1 MPNVETRNGWL
12 RFGGNMSEARLLR
25 HCVPGRGLM
34 ISARAIPA
42 WSLPAWGISALAMLT
57 WTGDSRAAEA
67 PAATETGD
75 VAEVVVTALRHE
87 TTLQDAPAAVTVL
100 TAEAIQSAGIKTL
113 DDVARVVPSL
123 RFEGGIRP
131 GVPSISIR
139 GVAGVQGG
147 DAPVSLIVDGVQI
160 PFLELFNQDLLDVSD
175 IELLRGPQGALY
187 GRGAIAGALVINTR
201 RPTNAARDDANF
213 SFASGSDVRLSNTL
227 DGPILP
233 DRVWGQLTVG
243 YQNRRGQIE
252 NVFLDRDMDF
262 VHATHFRA
270 NLFARPDDLTNIELR
285 TVYSYGRYGTNEL
298 ARVPVTPASAIG
310 DFDTYR
316 PSMNYENA
324 DLRLLESISLKVDR
338 ETPIG
343 TLTSV
348 SQYAYSRT
356 KIYNDVD
363 YTSVPQRINFN
374 PIADHAFNQDLRI
387 GSSPPGGLL
396 WSTGVF
402 FQSRSTEND
411 LHITVDPEAVPPF
424 LPGVTSL
431 EFSTSRAW
439 AVYGEIGQEF
449 AHGISVTAAGRY
461 DSERRFDELTN
472 VIGSAAE
479 STFSSF
485 QPSIT
490 LQEKFSPTLSA
501 YATVGKGFRSG
512 GFNAQNLV
520 TPLIGAQRVYP
531 KEETW
536 SYEIGSKA
544 ELWDRRLLLTM
555 AAFHVDYRDGQFAQT
570 IVTPVV
576 ARFITSID
584 REFVNGVEAEMVLK
598 PVPELT
604 VSLSGNFDDATIREF
619 KAVPGYAGNMAPNVY
634 RDSEHLS
641 VEYRR
646 HAFGEFDALGRVDV
660 DRRGSISYDLSNRF
674 RFAPG
679 PLLDVRFGIDCD
691 RWGVAAFGRNLTDKR
706 VPQYF
711 LPLAFTTFSARLENL
726 PITFG
731 VEVHARF
738 E

>member
-1 MPNVETRNGWL
+1 
-12 RFGGNMSEARLLR
+12 MSEARLLR
-25 HCVPGRGLM
+25 RCVPGTLLM
-34 ISARAIPA
+34 LSSCA
-42 WSLPAWGISALAMLT
+42 SLG
-57 WTGDSRAAEA
+57 WTCNSYA
-67 PAATETGD
+67 AATAESAETGD

-87 TTLQDAPAAVTVL
+87 TTLLDAPAAVTVL
-100 TAEAIQSAGIKTL
+100 TADAIQSAGIQTL
-113 DDVARVVPSL
+113 ADVSRVVPAL

-160 PFLELFNQDLLDVSD
+160 PYLELFNQDLLDVSD

-201 RPTNAARDDANF
+201 RPTNSARDDVHA
-213 SFASGSDVRLSNTL
+213 SYSSGSDTRVTNTL

-233 DRVWGQLTVG
+233 DKVWGQLTVG
-243 YQNRRGQIE
+243 YQNRTGQIE

-262 VHATHFRA
+262 VHATNLRA
-270 NLFARPDDLTNIELR
+270 NLFANPDELTQVELR
-285 TVYSYGRYGTNEL
+285 AAYSYGRYGTNEL
-298 ARVPVTPASAIG
+298 SKVPVSPAGAIM
-310 DFDTYR
+310 DFNTYR

-324 DLRLLESISLKVDR
+324 DLRLLESISLKIDR
-338 ETPIG
+338 QTPIG

-363 YTSVPQRINFN
+363 YSPVPQRINFN
-374 PIADHAFNQDLRI
+374 PIADHAFNQDLRL
-387 GSSPPGGLL
+387 GTTTPGGLL
-396 WSTGVF
+396 WNAGAF

-411 LHITVDPEAVPPF
+411 LHITVDPQAVPPF
-424 LPGVTSL
+424 LPGLTSL

-449 AHGISVTAAGRY
+449 AHGISLTAAGRY

-472 VIGSAAE
+472 VPGSGAE
-479 STFSSF
+479 QTFSSF
-485 QPSIT
+485 QPSMT

-544 ELWDRRLLLTM
+544 ELWDRRLMLTL
-555 AAFHVDYRDGQFAQT
+555 AAFHIDYRDGQFAQT

-604 VSLSGNFDDATIREF
+604 VSLSGNFDAATIREF
-619 KAVPGYAGNMAPNVY
+619 KAVPDYVGNMAPNVY

-646 HAFGEFDALGRVDV
+646 HAFGDFDALGRVDV
-660 DRRGSISYDLSNRF
+660 DRRGTISYDLSDRF
-674 RFAPG
+674 KAAPG
-679 PLLDVRFGIDCD
+679 PVLDARLGIDSD
-691 RWGVAAFGRNLTDKR
+691 RWGVAVFGRNLTDR
-706 VPQYF
+706 RFPQYF
-711 LPLAFTTFSARLENL
+711 LPLAFTTAGARLENL

-731 VEVHARF
+731 VEIHARF

>member
-1 MPNVETRNGWL
+1 
-12 RFGGNMSEARLLR
+12 MSEAKLR
-25 HCVPGRGLM
+25 RPAFGLVL
-34 ISARAIPA
+34 SV
-42 WSLPAWGISALAMLT
+42 SALVS
-57 WTGDSRAAEA
+57 WTADSA
-67 PAATETGD
+67 AATAAGPAETAD
-75 VAEVVVTALRHE
+75 VAEVVVTALRRE

-100 TAEAIQSAGIKTL
+100 TADAIQSAGIKTL
-113 DDVARVVPSL
+113 SDVSRVVPAL

-201 RPTNAARDDANF
+201 KPTNSFRDDLNA
-213 SFASGSDVRLSNTL
+213 SFASGSDVRVSNTL
-227 DGPILP
+227 DGAILP
-233 DRVWGQLTVG
+233 DKVWGQLTFG

-252 NVFLDRDMDF
+252 NVFSGQDMDF
-262 VHATHFRA
+262 VHATNWRA
-270 NLFARPDDLTNIELR
+270 NLFATPDDLTRIELR
-285 TVYSYGRYGTNEL
+285 AAYSYGRYGTNEL
-298 ARVPVTPASAIG
+298 AKVPVNPASAIA
-310 DFDTYR
+310 DFNTYR

-324 DLRLLESISLKVDR
+324 DLRLLESISLKIDR
-338 ETPIG
+338 QTPVG

-356 KIYNDVD
+356 KIFNDVD
-363 YTSVPQRINFN
+363 YSSTPQRINFN
-374 PIADHAFNQDLRI
+374 PIADHAFNQDLRL
-387 GSSPPGGLL
+387 GSTTAGGFL
-396 WSTGVF
+396 WNAGVF

-411 LHITVDPEAVPPF
+411 LHITVDPAAVPPF
-424 LPGVTSL
+424 LPGLTSL
-431 EFSTSRAW
+431 EFYTSRAW
-439 AVYGEIGQEF
+439 AAYGELGQEF

-472 VIGSAAE
+472 VRGSAAE
-479 STFSSF
+479 QTFSSF
-485 QPSIT
+485 QPSVT
-490 LQEKFSPTLSA
+490 LQEKWSPTLST

-520 TPLIGAQRVYP
+520 TPVIGAQRVYP

-544 ELWDRRLLLTM
+544 DLWDRRLLLTL
-555 AAFHVDYRDGQFAQT
+555 AAFHIDYRDGQFAQT

-584 REFVNGVEAEMVLK
+584 RETVNGVEAEMVFK

-604 VSLSGNFDDATIREF
+604 ISLSGNFDDATIREF
-619 KAVPGYAGNMAPNVY
+619 NAVPQYVGNMAPNVY
-634 RDSEHLS
+634 RDSEHLA
-641 VEYRR
+641 VEYRKPVFGQFE
-646 HAFGEFDALGRVDV
+646 AFGRVDV
-660 DRRGSISYDLSNRF
+660 DRRGTVSYDLSDRF
-674 RFAPG
+674 KSAPG
-679 PLLDVRFGIDCD
+679 PVLDARIGIDSD
-691 RWGVAAFGRNLTDKR
+691 RWGVAVFGRNLTDNR
-706 VPQYF
+706 FPQYF
-711 LPLAFTTFSARLENL
+711 LPLAFTTAGARLENL

-731 VEVHARF
+731 VELHARL